1 MLKRLR
7 RSVSPSMAVA
17 LLALFVSLG
26 GAGMAATGGN
36 FILGTP
42 NAATSPTELTASG
55 AASTSALKLTNTNTA
70 AGSTALDLNVPAG
83 RPPMKVNS
91 STRVTNLNAD
101 SVDGLSS
108 TAFLRRGLA
117 QSLAVS
123 G

>member
-42 NAATSPTELTASG
+42 NTATSPTELSASGATTASG
-55 AASTSALKLTNTNTA
+55 LKVTNTSTAASATALELVAPAGKPALKVNTT
-70 AGSTALDLNVPAG
+70 TKVP
-83 RPPMKVNS
+83 K
-91 STRVTNLNAD
+91 LNAD
-101 SVDGLSS
+101 SLDGL
-108 TAFLRRGLA
+108 
-117 QSLAVS
+117 
-123 G
+123 